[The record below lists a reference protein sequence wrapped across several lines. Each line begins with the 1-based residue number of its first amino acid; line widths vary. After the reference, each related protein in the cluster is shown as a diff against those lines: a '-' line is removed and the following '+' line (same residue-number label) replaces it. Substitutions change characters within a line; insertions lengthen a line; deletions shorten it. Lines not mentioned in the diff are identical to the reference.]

1 VDKKLKVSIIIP
13 TKNNGDILEK
23 CLASI
28 RNLDYPPKDK
38 YEVIIVDGHSTD
50 NTVEIA
56 KKYGCKVVYED
67 IGRISYARDLGVK
80 YAEGEFIA
88 FTDADCIVDRNW
100 LKELIK
106 HFSASRVQDTG

>member
-1 VDKKLKVSIIIP
+1 MPKTVSIIIP

-28 RNLDYPPKDK
+28 QNLDYPKDK

-50 NTVEIA
+50 NTVEIG

-67 IGRISYARDLGVK
+67 RGRISYAKDIGVK
-80 YAEGEFIA
+80 QIDEINLEIGMSEK
-88 FTDADCIVDRNW
+88 
-100 LKELIK
+100 L
-106 HFSASRVQDTG
+106 